1 MKLEAPSTSS
11 LADSELPPPGRP
23 RLAVLDSGVGGLPYL
38 DWIFRKRAGGGCL
51 YLADTEG
58 FPYGSR
64 TEDELVSLVTQRV
77 QALTECF
84 DPDLF
89 LIACNTASVIA
100 LSALRE
106 TFDKPFVGVV
116 PAVKPAA
123 EQSRNRRI
131 GLIATHG
138 TVVNG
143 YTDRLIRDYAA
154 NCRVVRYDGQRLV
167 DFVENEFSAADP
179 AARRAAVLP
188 ACKFFLDEGVDSLV
202 LGCTHF
208 IHLIDE
214 FRLAL
219 GSRVSLIDSVEG
231 VGRQVLRRLAETG
244 IGEEEEKSFRI
255 YTSGPVRGRSYDDF
269 AALYGAVYK
278 GILPCP

>member
-1 MKLEAPSTSS
+1 MKLETPSTSS

-38 DWIFRKRAGGGCL
+38 DWIYRKRAGGGCI

-64 TEDELVSLVTQRV
+64 TEGELISLVTMRV
-77 QALTECF
+77 QTLLDCF
-84 DPDLF
+84 KPDLF

-106 TFDKPFVGVV
+106 TFDTPFVGVV

-123 EQSRNRRI
+123 QQSRNRRI

-154 NCRVVRYDGQRLV
+154 NCRVVRYDGQKLV
-167 DFVENEFSAADP
+167 DFVENEFTTANP
-179 AARRAAVLP
+179 AERLAAVRP
-188 ACKFFLDEGVDSLV
+188 ACDFFLEEGVDSLV

-214 FRLAL
+214 FRMTL
-219 GSRVSLIDSVEG
+219 GSRVGLIDSVEG
-231 VGRQVLRRLAETG
+231 VGRQVMRRLSETG
-244 IGEEEEKSFRI
+244 IDEGNEKSFRI
-255 YTSGPVRGRSYDDF
+255 YSSGPVSGTSYDDF
-269 AALYGAVYK
+269 ASLYGAVYS

>member
-1 MKLEAPSTSS
+1 MKLETPSTSS
-11 LADSELPPPGRP
+11 LADADLPHVGRP

-38 DWIFRKRAGGGCL
+38 DWIYRKRTGGGCL

-64 TEDELVSLVTQRV
+64 SEDELVSLVTRRV
-77 QALTECF
+77 RQLMDCF

-100 LSALRE
+100 LSALRS
-106 TFDKPFVGVV
+106 TFDRPFVGVV

-123 EQSRNRRI
+123 AQSRNRRI

-154 NCRVVRYDGQRLV
+154 DCSVIRYDGQKLV
-167 DFVENEFSAADP
+167 DFVENEFTSADS
-179 AARRAAVLP
+179 AARRAAVRP
-188 ACKFFLDEGVDSLV
+188 ACEFFLEEGVDSLV

-214 FRLAL
+214 FRSAL
-219 GSRVSLIDSVEG
+219 GSRIALIESVEG
-231 VGRQVLRRLAETG
+231 VGRQVLHCLEETG
-244 IGEEEEKSFRI
+244 IDEGKQKSFHI
-255 YTSGPVRGRSYDDF
+255 YSSGAVDGTSYDDF